1 MLFVIFAGY
10 ALMGPVEK
18 VFWLVTPAT
27 GKKGIGKVESP
38 PIESNS

>member
-18 VFWLVTPAT
+18 VFWLVAPAA
-27 GKKGIGKVESP
+27 GKKNIGKAESP
-38 PIESNS
+38 PIGSNS